1 MMQLKPAPG
10 KMPKSGSQFNAIFFF
25 SLIENADQ
33 QLLRGKPKIKVQHNL
48 SAVLAEKE
56 TLSVSFSF
64 GENVEITR
72 ES

>member
-1 MMQLKPAPG
+1 
-10 KMPKSGSQFNAIFFF
+10 MPKSGSQFNAIFFF
-25 SLIENADQ
+25 SLIENADH
-33 QLLRGKPKIKVQHNL
+33 QLLRGKPKIKGQHNL
-48 SAVLAEKE
+48 SAVLSEKE